1 VSVASC
7 AIVKRF
13 TTAVVGSLAVVGLL
27 AAPRAGADT
36 IASKKAEAARI
47 AAELD
52 AKATQA
58 EVLTEQYNAARI
70 KAGAA
75 ETDAAKAAQL
85 LATAEAAVT
94 RSQSALK
101 ETAVDAYVHSGF
113 LPLMDS
119 RPQDALDLSVRRA
132 YVNVV
137 ADRQSDALRSL
148 RVARQDAATR
158 RANLDQ
164 AKQASR
170 QALSSVEGK
179 RQAAAAA
186 VSAQQALLGKV
197 KGELATL
204 VAAEQKRKADE
215 EAKRVQAALAS
226 RQGSQA
232 AAPARP
238 GSVGSGT
245 PLVLNHNTGTA
256 PANPPPAPNAGAA
269 AAVAEAKRQLGK
281 PYEWGGAGPDT
292 FDCSGLTAWAWK
304 AGGKT
309 LSHYTG
315 SQWSET
321 ARVDI
326 SQLQPGDLVFFG
338 SDLHHV
344 GLYVGGGQMIHAP
357 QTGSVVSYASIYR
370 SDLVESGGRVY

>member
-1 VSVASC
+1 M
-7 AIVKRF
+7 KRF
-13 TTAVVGSLAVVGLL
+13 TTAVVGALAVVGLL

-52 AKATQA
+52 AKGTQA

-70 KAGAA
+70 KAGSA
-75 ETDAAKAAQL
+75 ETDAAKAAQQ

-101 ETAVDAYVHSGF
+101 QTAVDAYVHSGF
-113 LPLMDS
+113 LPLMNS

-179 RQAAAAA
+179 RLAAAAA
-186 VSAQQALLGKV
+186 VNAQQALLAKV

-215 EAKRVQAALAS
+215 EAKRVQAALAA
-226 RQGSQA
+226 RRTSQA
-232 AAPARP
+232 ATTSPAARP

-245 PLVLNHNTGTA
+245 PLVVNHNTGTA
-256 PANPPPAPNAGAA
+256 PSNPPPAPNAGAA

-281 PYEWGGAGPDT
+281 PYQWGGAGPDS

-344 GLYVGGGQMIHAP
+344 GLYVGGGQMIEAP
-357 QTGSVVSYASIYR
+357 QTGEVVRYASIYR
-370 SDLVESGGRVY
+370 SDLVQQGGRVY